1 MLKKTTSKS
10 LSVVSQ
16 EITIN
21 TDETKKADR
30 PHLIEKI
37 LANLKILG
45 ILILRA
51 PDNSFNIFK
60 NNENLTVE
68 IQRNIHTLQFVDV
81 FVFTE
86 NNFTGLK
93 GFVALH
99 SYNINFRHRF

>member
-21 TDETKKADR
+21 TDETKKADH

-45 ILILRA
+45 ILSLRA
-51 PDNSFNIFK
+51 LDSSINIFK
-60 NNENLTVE
+60 NNEFFNS
-68 IQRNIHTLQFVDV
+68 RNTKKYTHTPVC
-81 FVFTE
+81 
-86 NNFTGLK
+86 
-93 GFVALH
+93 
-99 SYNINFRHRF
+99 